1 MANRRGDWRLTG
13 SSQPGAWASD
23 GQHMVLMIGALLSLT
38 VVAILS
44 GLRMRMNA
52 ELGWMS
58 EQWLAEYRASHP

>member
-1 MANRRGDWRLTG
+1 
-13 SSQPGAWASD
+13 
-23 GQHMVLMIGALLSLT
+23 MVLMIGALLSLT

-44 GLRMRMNA
+44 GVRTRMNA